1 MALRLGQFGKELQ
14 ESVFIRRGGVV
25 FGGQGGGYKVALN
38 ENGSPK
44 SFQSLIDISSQSSRF
59 IPYIQT
65 NENKYS
71 AMFIPI
77 LRTFILE
84 DESTPTT
91 LQRGDQLARANYIE
105 RTPKQGSESDSDHL
119 LRDIKNSKTGIL
131 TVSDIE
137 QKLNVMFIYLEDKT
151 EQIS

>member
-1 MALRLGQFGKELQ
+1 MALRLGRFGKELQ
-14 ESVFIRRGGVV
+14 EIVFIRRGGAL
-25 FGGQGGGYKVALN
+25 FGGQGGGYKIALD

-59 IPYIQT
+59 IPYMQT

-77 LRTFILE
+77 LQTFTLE

-91 LQRGDQLARANYIE
+91 LQRGDQLARASYIE
-105 RTPKQGSESDSDHL
+105 RTPIQGSETSSGHL

-137 QKLNVMFIYLEDKT
+137 QKLNVMFVYLEDKT

>member
-25 FGGQGGGYKVALN
+25 FGGQGGGYKVALD

-44 SFQSLIDISSQSSRF
+44 SFQSLIDTDSQSSRF
-59 IPYIQT
+59 VPYTQI
-65 NENKYS
+65 NENKYN

-77 LRTFILE
+77 LQTFILE
-84 DESTPTT
+84 DESTPTD
-91 LQRGDQLARANYIE
+91 LQRGDQLARASYIE
-105 RTPKQGSESDSDHL
+105 RTPKEGSETVSDHL

-131 TVSDIE
+131 TVTDIE